1 MSFRIRTDGFKMD
14 HIFINVGVDYFLGQ
28 ICWNF
33 ERQ

>member
-1 MSFRIRTDGFKMD
+1 MD